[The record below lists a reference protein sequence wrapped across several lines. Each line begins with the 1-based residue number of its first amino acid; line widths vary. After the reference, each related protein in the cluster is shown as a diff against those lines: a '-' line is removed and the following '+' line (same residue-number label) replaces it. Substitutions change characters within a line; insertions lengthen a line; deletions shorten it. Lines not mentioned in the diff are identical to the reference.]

1 MKPSIAIPVHSAE
14 PHPDECLNPA
24 LDQTYSDAEVIA
36 VDDGP
41 AGSTPEILNGYAY
54 RIRVLGNPNGGTA
67 SSALNRGHRQMQGGR
82 SKRLGAGDLPEPR
95 AVETPLV
102 VHCTSL
108 GPASDR
114 RTSCADCDGIDERGN
129 PPAPDRLSR
138 KRDCNGLLQ
147 FERSAILP
155 DRFCGGRAA
164 GMSCRAALGRCGPS
178 GGAPGLDEGCEL
190 RPRPRPP
197 HGRTLRFVPGA
208 AARWRSLAV
217 RRTTSPR
224 RAGLRRGGGG
234 GGGSALRTPPS
245 PPLRADSGGCMR
257 PQQHR
262 RTRRRPS

>member
-24 LDQTYSDAEVIA
+24 LDQTCSDAEVIA

-41 AGSTPEILNGYAY
+41 ADSSLEILKDYADHT
-54 RIRVLGNPNGGTA
+54 RVFRKPNGGTA
-67 SSALNRGHRQMQGGR
+67 SSALNHGHRQMQGNR
-82 SKRLGAGDLPEPR
+82 SKRPGAGDLPRPR
-95 AVETPLV
+95 AVETLLG

-114 RTSCADCDGIDERGN
+114 RTSCADCDSIDERGDH
-129 PPAPDRLSR
+129 PAPDWLSR
-138 KRDCNGLLQ
+138 KRDYNGLSQ
-147 FERSAILP
+147 SERSAILP
-155 DRFCGGRAA
+155 DRFCGGGAA
-164 GMSCRAALGRCGPS
+164 GMFHRAALGRCGPS

-190 RPRPRPP
+190 RPRPRPL

-217 RRTTSPR
+217 RRTTSTR
-224 RAGLRRGGGG
+224 RAGLRRGGGD

>member
-14 PHPDECLNPA
+14 PHPDECTRSA
-24 LDQTYSDAEVIA
+24 LDPTHSVIKVVA

-41 AGSTPEILNGYAY
+41 ADSSPKILKGYADHT
-54 RIRVLGNPNGGTA
+54 RVLGNPNGGTA
-67 SSALNRGHRQMQGGR
+67 SSALNRGHRQMQGNR
-82 SKRLGAGDLPEPR
+82 SKRPGAGDLPRPR
-95 AVETPLV
+95 TVETLLG

-108 GPASDR
+108 GNGPDR
-114 RTSCADCDGIDERGN
+114 RTSCADCDGIDERGD
-129 PPAPDRLSR
+129 PPAPDRLCR
-138 KRDCNGLLQ
+138 KRDYNGLSQ

-155 DRFCGGRAA
+155 DRFCGSRTA

-190 RPRPRPP
+190 RPRPRPL
-197 HGRTLRFVPGA
+197 HGRTLRFVPGV

-234 GGGSALRTPPS
+234 GGGGALRTPPS
-245 PPLRADSGGCMR
+245 PPPRADSGGRMR
-257 PQQHR
+257 PQQHC

>member
-1 MKPSIAIPVHSAE
+1 MMASIVIPMCNAE
-14 PHPDECLNPA
+14 PHPDVCLNPA
-24 LDQTYSDAEVIA
+24 LDQTHPDAEIIA
-36 VDDGP
+36 VDDDGP
-41 AGSTPEILNGYAY
+41 AGSSPKILKGYADHT
-54 RIRVLGNPNGGTA
+54 RVLGNPNGGTA
-67 SSALNRGHRQMQGGR
+67 SSALNRGHRQMQGNR
-82 SKRLGAGDLPEPR
+82 FKRPGAGDLPRPR
-95 AVETPLV
+95 AAETL
-102 VHCTSL
+102 L
-108 GPASDR
+108 GGPASLGYGSDQ
-114 RTSCADCDGIDERGN
+114 RTSCADCDSIDERGN
-129 PPAPDRLSR
+129 PPAPDWLSR
-138 KRDCNGLLQ
+138 KRDYNGLSQ

-155 DRFCGGRAA
+155 DRFCGGGAA

-190 RPRPRPP
+190 RPRPRPL
-197 HGRTLRFVPGA
+197 HGRTLRFVLGV

-234 GGGSALRTPPS
+234 GGALRTPPS